1 MADDIKFVIGVDDSD
16 VLKSIKNHQ
25 VLERRVE
32 ELTKEFS
39 KLDALKNKGKL
50 SNQAYAKAVQQLNRQ
65 IDTLNGSL
73 KKGGAAVDQLA
84 TGMNISGKAVRRNEI
99 AFQQAG
105 YQVQDFIIQV
115 QGGTN
120 PLIAFSQQASQL
132 AGFFAGP
139 WGAMI
144 GLGIAAGSSL
154 ALAFQALG
162 SEAEAAKGKILSL
175 ADAQKALNEATADYQ
190 TKIDMLK
197 FGADS
202 EEEVRVLQEL
212 LAARREDQ
220 RIRDA
225 MAATDSLR
233 TRTRLSKELKANRVV
248 LSQLQGDA
256 NSHADK
262 RAEYDALKAAERA
275 ASEKKV
281 TDAKRASS
289 MADDER
295 MLGEQMADMA
305 RQKALS
311 LFNADLAATAATLDS
326 VFKSRTLFY
335 SIRFAGEETVMGQ
348 SLTPSPMKPKQSYE
362 ELLAAG
368 VSPDALL
375 GMGLKPKKASG
386 GGSKKSPAE
395 EFAKYLDGLKKQAEL
410 EKELVGLFDEKRA
423 EEEEVIKARQKYG
436 EVFGTTQEAEL
447 RGTLAQIE
455 ADKERQRVLEEAK
468 SQQQSIADTLQSSM
482 SDAFM
487 SMVDG
492 TKSFKDAMK
501 DMARSVIKQLFD
513 ILVVQRMVGSFD
525 AKAGTGSGLV
535 GAIMGA
541 VGGMGGSSL
550 APTSSVRPQ
559 ARPFADGGV
568 VGGPTYFPMA
578 GGKTG
583 LMGEA
588 GPEAIM
594 PLKRGANGKL
604 GVQMEGGSGSV
615 VVNNNIN
622 VTGGSDP
629 AAIRMEVA
637 KLMPQI
643 TNATK
648 SAVIDARR
656 RGGQM
661 RAAFS

>member
-362 ELLAAG
+362 ELLAMG

-375 GMGLKPKKASG
+375 GMGLKPKKKSSG

-395 EFAKYLDGLKKQAEL
+395 EFAKYLDGLKQQAEL
-410 EKELVGLFDEKRA
+410 EKQLVGLFDEKRA
-423 EEEEVIKARQKYG
+423 EEEAVIQARQKYG

-468 SQQQSIADTLQSSM
+468 AQQEQLASMIAGEM
-482 SDAFM
+482 GDAFM
-487 SMVDG
+487 SIVDG
-492 TKSFKDAMK
+492 TKSVKDAFK
-501 DMARSVIKQLFD
+501 DMARAIIKELYQIFVIKR
-513 ILVVQRMVGSFD
+513 I
-525 AKAGTGSGLV
+525 TGFIEGF
-535 GAIMGA
+535 
-541 VGGMGGSSL
+541 VGGLGGSSL

-604 GVQMEGGSGSV
+604 GVQMEGGSQGNV
-615 VVNNNIN
+615 VVNNNIS